1 MNICLIRHG
10 ITQGNTMGRY
20 IGITDEPLCP
30 QGIALLKERNYPPAR
45 RIYISPLKRCM
56 MTAQILYPGQ
66 EYVIQADM
74 AECDFGMFENKNY
87 QELKDTPLYQ
97 QWIDSNG
104 AMPFPGGE
112 SQESFRSRCVRGF
125 VTAVEDAIENHISQA
140 AMVVHGGT
148 IMAVLER
155 FAVPHRNFYDWHV
168 KNGCGYEIT
177 LDEEMWKKG
186 KKEVTVRRKLDFE
199 KKNRSKT

>member
-1 MNICLIRHG
+1 M
-10 ITQGNTMGRY
+10 
-20 IGITDEPLCP
+20 
-30 QGIALLKERNYPPAR
+30 
-45 RIYISPLKRCM
+45 
-56 MTAQILYPGQ
+56 
-66 EYVIQADM
+66 
-74 AECDFGMFENKNY
+74 
-87 QELKDTPLYQ
+87 KDNSLYQ

-104 AMPFPGGE
+104 AMPFPGGV

-155 FAVPHRNFYDWHV
+155 FAVPHRNFYDWQV

>member
-30 QGIALLKERNYPPAR
+30 QGIELLKERNYPPAR

-66 EYVIQADM
+66 EYVIKADM

-87 QELKDTPLYQ
+87 QELKDNPCISSGSTATAPCLFQ
-97 QWIDSNG
+97 
-104 AMPFPGGE
+104 AVKA
-112 SQESFRSRCVRGF
+112 RSLS
-125 VTAVEDAIENHISQA
+125 AADASED
-140 AMVVHGGT
+140 
-148 IMAVLER
+148 L
-155 FAVPHRNFYDWHV
+155 
-168 KNGCGYEIT
+168 
-177 LDEEMWKKG
+177 
-186 KKEVTVRRKLDFE
+186 
-199 KKNRSKT
+199 

>member
-74 AECDFGMFENKNY
+74 AECDFGMF
-87 QELKDTPLYQ
+87 
-97 QWIDSNG
+97 
-104 AMPFPGGE
+104 
-112 SQESFRSRCVRGF
+112 
-125 VTAVEDAIENHISQA
+125 
-140 AMVVHGGT
+140 
-148 IMAVLER
+148 
-155 FAVPHRNFYDWHV
+155 
-168 KNGCGYEIT
+168 
-177 LDEEMWKKG
+177 
-186 KKEVTVRRKLDFE
+186 
-199 KKNRSKT
+199 

>member
-30 QGIALLKERNYPPAR
+30 QGIALLKERHYPPAR

-66 EYVIQADM
+66 EYVIKADM

-87 QELKDTPLYQ
+87 QELKDNPLYQ

-155 FAVPHRNFYDWHV
+155 FAVPHRNFYDWQI